1 MHEPRK
7 QRNLVD
13 SLEKKKN
20 WFQLFKLGWITL
32 STEEISIRRL
42 LDSTT
47 GFSNSCPLDTVV
59 MYPVDRAIQRMNNPD
74 LV

>member
-13 SLEKKKN
+13 SLEKKN

-32 STEEISIRRL
+32 STEEISIRP
-42 LDSTT
+42 
-47 GFSNSCPLDTVV
+47 G
-59 MYPVDRAIQRMNNPD
+59 
-74 LV
+74 

>member
-13 SLEKKKN
+13 SLEKKLN

-32 STEEISIRRL
+32 STEEISI

-47 GFSNSCPLDTVV
+47 GFSNTCPLDAVV
-59 MYPVDRAIQRMNNPD
+59 IYPVDRAIQRMNNLD

>member
-13 SLEKKKN
+13 SLGKKKLN
-20 WFQLFKLGWITL
+20 WLQLFKLGWITL
-32 STEEISIRRL
+32 STEEISI

-47 GFSNSCPLDTVV
+47 SFL
-59 MYPVDRAIQRMNNPD
+59 I
-74 LV
+74 LVHWIL